1 MKNSHHKNSVQ
12 KEYSQMAQEYDD
24 KWSFYV
30 NSTIKET
37 LKRIEIKAG
46 QSLLDIGCGTGILL
60 ESLEK
65 TYPDIMLSGI
75 DPTQEMLNVAKNR
88 LSKKVYVE
96 KGWAEKLPFDS
107 EMFDTIVSCNMFHY
121 IREPTVALEEALR
134 VLKPAGRLIITD
146 WCDDYITCR
155 ICDLF
160 LRTFNDAH
168 YKMYKKRGLYHLLF
182 SSDFTDIKIDSYKIN
197 WLWGMMTA
205 IASKN

>member
-1 MKNSHHKNSVQ
+1 
-12 KEYSQMAQEYDD
+12 
-24 KWSFYV
+24 
-30 NSTIKET
+30 
-37 LKRIEIKAG
+37 
-46 QSLLDIGCGTGILL
+46 
-60 ESLEK
+60 
-65 TYPDIMLSGI
+65 MLSGI

-168 YKMYKKRGLYHLLF
+168 YKMFDILPSVNEGDSKR
-182 SSDFTDIKIDSYKIN
+182 FTP
-197 WLWGMMTA
+197 L
-205 IASKN
+205 